1 MKFRAFVQIL
11 ADHGFT
17 EQRQKGSHRIYVGA
31 VGGRMR
37 LVVVAVHNWND
48 EIKPGTLASMIRQS
62 GLPKS
67 LFR

>member
-1 MKFRAFVQIL
+1 MKFREFVQIL
-11 ADHGFT
+11 TDYGFT
-17 EQRQKGSHRIYVGA
+17 ERRQKGSHRTYVGT
-31 VGGRMR
+31 VSGKTR

-62 GLPKS
+62 GLPKR